1 MGRFQVGWQLGL
13 RSWRLLKADKELVA
27 LPVASALVT
36 LIMLAVLG
44 LPGLLLQRD
53 AGHATTGSVVL
64 YAVTLLVVAFAG
76 TFFSAALVAGALQR
90 LDGGDPTLTSS
101 LRAAW
106 QRKAQIAQWA
116 LVSTVVG
123 LVINMIESRG
133 GVLGRVG
140 GWFLDV
146 AWAVATAF
154 ALPVIIVEGSGPFD
168 ALKRSSSIIKARWG
182 DAVGTYAGASIV
194 FLPAYLVVL
203 VVGLLLT
210 AVSPALGI
218 AVLVAGFLVLAVLA
232 ACVSAIARAALYQYA
247 TTGQSP
253 LIDPA
258 LASSAFQPRRRG
270 GIGGMGGVGGNTGGF
285 SGRGF

>member
-53 AGHATTGSVVL
+53 AGHATPGSVL
-64 YAVTLLVVAFAG
+64 FYAVTLLVIAFVG

-90 LDGGDPTLTSS
+90 LDGHDPTLTSS

-123 LVINMIESRG
+123 LVINLIEQRL
-133 GVLGRVG
+133 GVLGRLG

-154 ALPVIIVEGSGPFD
+154 ALPVIIVEGVGPVD

-194 FLPAYLVVL
+194 FLPAFLAALIVGFLLMAVAP
-203 VVGLLLT
+203 VVGI
-210 AVSPALGI
+210 V
-218 AVLVAGFLVLAVLA
+218 VMVAAFLVLAVLA

-253 LIDPA
+253 LIDAA
-258 LASSAFQPRRRG
+258 LASSAFRPRGRG
-270 GIGGMGGVGGNTGGF
+270 GIGGMGGNRGGF

>member
-13 RSWRLLKADKELVA
+13 RSWRLLRADKELVA
-27 LPVASALVT
+27 LPIASGLAT
-36 LIMLAVLG
+36 LIMLGVLG

-64 YAVTLLVVAFAG
+64 YAVALLAIAFVG

-90 LDGGDPTLTSS
+90 LDGGDPTITSA

-123 LVINMIESRG
+123 LVINLIESRG

-154 ALPVIIVEGSGPFD
+154 ALPVIIVEGTGPFD
-168 ALKRSSSIIKARWG
+168 SLKRSSSIIKARWG
-182 DAVGTYAGASIV
+182 DAVGTYAGASIL
-194 FLPAYLVVL
+194 FLPAYLVAL
-203 VVGLLLT
+203 VVGFVLI

-218 AVLVAGFLVLAVLA
+218 AVLVSAFLLLSVLA

-258 LASSAFQPRRRG
+258 LASAAFQPRGR
-270 GIGGMGGVGGNTGGF
+270 GMGGVGMGGVGGF

>member
-53 AGHATTGSVVL
+53 AGHATPGSVLL
-64 YAVTLLVVAFAG
+64 YAITLLLIAFVG
-76 TFFSAALVAGALQR
+76 TFFSAALVAGALER

-101 LRAAW
+101 LRTAW

-123 LVINMIESRG
+123 LVINLIESRL
-133 GVLGRVG
+133 GVLGRIG

-154 ALPVIIVEGSGPFD
+154 ALPVIIVEGAGPVD

-194 FLPAYLVVL
+194 FLPAFVAALVVGFVLMAVSPVVGIVVL
-203 VVGLLLT
+203 VG
-210 AVSPALGI
+210 A
-218 AVLVAGFLVLAVLA
+218 FLVLAVLA

-253 LIDPA
+253 LLDPA
-258 LASSAFQPRRRG
+258 LASAAFQPRRRG
-270 GIGGMGGVGGNTGGF
+270 GIGSRGANSGGF

>member
-1 MGRFQVGWQLGL
+1 MGRFRTGWQLGL
-13 RSWRLLKADKELVA
+13 RSWKLLRADKELVA
-27 LPVASALVT
+27 LPIASALVT
-36 LIMLAVLG
+36 LITLGVIG
-44 LPGLLLQRD
+44 LPGYLIQRG
-53 AGHATTGSVVL
+53 AGHADAGSVLL
-64 YAVTLLVVAFAG
+64 YAIAVLVVAFVG

-90 LDGGDPTLTSS
+90 LDGGDPTITSA

-106 QRKAQIAQWA
+106 QRKAQIAMWA

-123 LVINMIESRG
+123 LVINAIESRM
-133 GVLGRVG
+133 GVLGRIG

-154 ALPVIIVEGSGPFD
+154 ALPVIIVEGAGPVD

-182 DAVGTYAGASIV
+182 DAVGTYAGAGIV
-194 FLPAYLVVL
+194 FLPAYLVVFL
-203 VVGLLLT
+203 VGLLFLGVST
-210 AVSPALGI
+210 AAGVG
-218 AVLVAGFLVLAVLA
+218 VMVVGFLVLAVLA

-258 LASSAFQPRRRG
+258 LAAGAFQPRR
-270 GIGGMGGVGGNTGGF
+270 GGVGGFGGSPGGF
-285 SGRGF
+285 SGRGI

>member
-1 MGRFQVGWQLGL
+1 MGRFQTGWQLGL
-13 RSWRLLKADKELVA
+13 RSWRLLRTDKELVA
-27 LPVASALVT
+27 LPIASGLAT
-36 LIMLAVLG
+36 LIMLAVIG
-44 LPGLLLQRD
+44 LPGYVIQRG
-53 AGHATTGSVVL
+53 AGHATAGAVVL
-64 YAVTLLVVAFAG
+64 YALALLVVAFIG

-90 LDGGDPTLTSS
+90 LDGGDPTITSA

-123 LVINMIESRG
+123 LVINLIESRG

-154 ALPVIIVEGSGPFD
+154 ALPVIIVEGAGPFD

-194 FLPAYLVVL
+194 FLPAYLVVIVIGFIL
-203 VVGLLLT
+203 G
-210 AVSPALGI
+210 AISPALGI
-218 AVLVAGFLVLAVLA
+218 GVAVAAFLVLAVLA

-258 LASSAFQPRRRG
+258 LAANAFQPRR
-270 GIGGMGGVGGNTGGF
+270 GGVGGVGGMGGF
-285 SGRGF
+285 SGRGI

>member
-44 LPGLLLQRD
+44 LPGLLLQRG
-53 AGHATTGSVVL
+53 AGHLTPGSVL
-64 YAVTLLVVAFAG
+64 FYAVTLLVIAFVG

-90 LDGGDPTLTSS
+90 LDGHDPTLTSS

-123 LVINMIESRG
+123 LVINLIESRL
-133 GVLGRVG
+133 GVLGRIG

-154 ALPVIIVEGSGPFD
+154 ALPVIIVEGAGPVD

-194 FLPAYLVVL
+194 FLPAFLVALVVGFVLMALSPVVGIVVL
-203 VVGLLLT
+203 V
-210 AVSPALGI
+210 AA
-218 AVLVAGFLVLAVLA
+218 FLVLAVLA
-232 ACVSAIARAALYQYA
+232 SCVSAIARAALYQYA

-253 LIDPA
+253 LLDPA
-258 LASSAFQPRRRG
+258 LATAAFQPRRRS
-270 GIGGMGGVGGNTGGF
+270 GVGGFGGNRGGF

>member
-13 RSWRLLKADKELVA
+13 RSWRLLKSDKELVA
-27 LPVASALVT
+27 LPIASALVT

-53 AGHATTGSVVL
+53 AGHATAGSVLL
-64 YAVTLLVVAFAG
+64 YAVTLLVVAFVG

-90 LDGGDPTLTSS
+90 LDGRDPTITSS

-123 LVINMIESRG
+123 LVINLIESRL
-133 GVLGRVG
+133 GVLGRIG

-154 ALPVIIVEGSGPFD
+154 ALPVIIVEGAGPVD

-194 FLPAYLVVL
+194 FLPAFLVALVVGFVLMALSSVVGIVVL
-203 VVGLLLT
+203 V
-210 AVSPALGI
+210 AA
-218 AVLVAGFLVLAVLA
+218 FLVLAVLA

-253 LIDPA
+253 LLDA
-258 LASSAFQPRRRG
+258 GLATAAFQPRRRG
-270 GIGGMGGVGGNTGGF
+270 GIGGMGGNRGGF